1 MAERVTVE
9 HNGERITLEVPD
21 GTSDADIQKYL
32 SGSKPEPKSTGP
44 RPDIDP
50 AAAVIQ
56 TALPAGVTPGP
67 TGLKQ
72 LGQNAVQVARPMMSN
87 VADVAKGVGRSY
99 VQSPIKGVVDLGSA
113 AMGFPPPYAATESVS
128 SLYDKYKAAKQG
140 VQEGSKILS
149 ASSLIESP
157 VTGAAYP
164 ESVPAFR
171 QMQKAAPEIADKLS
185 KIYQSGGGNNAVRAW
200 LASDEAAQ
208 FMNNPAF
215 KQAAEAYVGKVPS
228 AMQQVGKVV
237 GPLARGA
244 GRVLGPAGMAMN
256 MYDASQYAEASKLGE
271 RLAQGQGG
279 MAQQNF
285 RNMNV
290 PYGSG
295 FTNSMTPD
303 QAQAVL
309 ESGNERDIIAFGGRD
324 KLNELIRLKAAERV
338 LGPVAPQGM

>member
-67 TGLKQ
+67 TGLQQ

-87 VADVAKGVGRSY
+87 VADVARGVGRSY
-99 VQSPIKGVVDLGSA
+99 VQAPVKGVIDLGAA
-113 AMGFPPPYAATESVS
+113 AMGFPPPYAATESAM

-140 VQEGSKILS
+140 VSEASKLLSNTPGNPANYFAMGKAVPEAASILKD
-149 ASSLIESP
+149 L
-157 VTGAAYP
+157 YDN
-164 ESVPAFR
+164 
-171 QMQKAAPEIADKLS
+171 K
-185 KIYQSGGGNNAVRAW
+185 GGPNAIKAW
-200 LASDEAAQ
+200 LNSPEASQ
-208 FMNNPAF
+208 YMNNPAF
-215 KQAAEAYVGKVPS
+215 REAADAYMGKVPS
-228 AMQQVGKVV
+228 TMQQVGKVV

-271 RLAQGQGG
+271 RLAQGEGG

-285 RNMNV
+285 RNQNV

-295 FTNSMTPD
+295 FTNTMTPD

-309 ESGNERDIIAFGGRD
+309 ESGNERDITAFGGRD

>member
-1 MAERVTVE
+1 VDV
-9 HNGERITLEVPD
+9 
-21 GTSDADIQKYL
+21 
-32 SGSKPEPKSTGP
+32 GS
-44 RPDIDP
+44 
-50 AAAVIQ
+50 V
-56 TALPAGVTPGP
+56 
-67 TGLKQ
+67 
-72 LGQNAVQVARPMMSN
+72 
-87 VADVAKGVGRSY
+87 
-99 VQSPIKGVVDLGSA
+99 

-149 ASSLIESP
+149 ASGLIESP
-157 VTGAAYP
+157 ITGQMYP

-200 LASDEAAQ
+200 LASEEAAQ
-208 FMNNPAF
+208 YMNNPAF
-215 KQAAEAYVGKVPS
+215 KQAAESYVGKVPS

-244 GRVLGPAGMAMN
+244 GRVLGPVGMAMN
-256 MYDASQYAEASKLGE
+256 INDAQQFAEQSQLGE
-271 RLAQGQGG
+271 RLAQGQG
-279 MAQQNF
+279 AVAPNAF

-290 PYGSG
+290 PYGQG
-295 FTNSMTPD
+295 FTNTMSPD

-324 KLNELIRLKAAERV
+324 RLNELMRQKAAERV
-338 LGPVAPQGM
+338 IGPVAPQGM